1 MRSVVILRPE
11 GDITPLRVLAH
22 IEAGDQVIFEG
33 SLVAEPWWPALGDR
47 VLELLESRADQGGDS
62 DE

>member
-1 MRSVVILRPE
+1 MRRIVILRPE

-33 SLVAEPWWPALGDR
+33 SLEAEPWWPALGDM
-47 VLELLESRADQGGDS
+47 VMDLLESRAGETD
-62 DE
+62 